1 MQRRR
6 AITILLLSV
15 AARSLWSLD
24 ANPLLFI
31 YDIYVTTTRCSIA
44 GFGGGNGG
52 IDEGGDGDDDGRG
65 RGSNSRRR
73 RRVFPPGTVPTL
85 EGKTVWI
92 TGASS
97 GIGAEL
103 AIQLAHA
110 GVGHLVLSGRTRRG
124 RIRGL
129 ASRVRVVL
137 LLGGEWRD
145 RRASSQRRT
154 VPMRSRPRDRPRRTG
169 PRADADQLRIAGIAL
184 PEADTR

>member
-1 MQRRR
+1 M
-6 AITILLLSV
+6 
-15 AARSLWSLD
+15 
-24 ANPLLFI
+24 P
-31 YDIYVTTTRCSIA
+31 RC
-44 GFGGGNGG
+44 GVGVGVGVCVGGGGG
-52 IDEGGDGDDDGRG
+52 GAKIV
-65 RGSNSRRR
+65 SNFH
-73 RRVFPPGTVPTL
+73 RRVRHVGGT
-85 EGKTVWI
+85 
-92 TGASS
+92 
-97 GIGAEL
+97 
-103 AIQLAHA
+103 
-110 GVGHLVLSGRTRRG
+110 GRTRRG